1 MSPRFLIMVA
11 DPLEEEGC
19 RHYRDRVIVHVVCE
33 EEEGNWL
40 GIEDHLVSFAG
51 EKANS
56 FFLKAPGVIRQNA
69 PYRKGLTADLEF
81 TGPQLAVPSSP
92 TTE

>member
-1 MSPRFLIMVA
+1 MVA

-19 RHYRDRVIVHVVCE
+19 RHCGRGYVHVVCE

-51 EKANS
+51 ERANS
-56 FFLKAPGVIRQNA
+56 FFLRALGVIRQNV
-69 PYRKGLTADLEF
+69 PYRKGLTADPAF
-81 TGPQLAVPSSP
+81 TGPRLDVPSSP

>member
-1 MSPRFLIMVA
+1 MVA
-11 DPLEEEGC
+11 DHLEEEGC
-19 RHYRDRVIVHVVCE
+19 RHCGRDHVPVVCE
-33 EEEGNWL
+33 EEKGNWL

-51 EKANS
+51 ERANS
-56 FFLKAPGVIRQNA
+56 FFLRALGVIRQNV

-81 TGPQLAVPSSP
+81 TGPRLAVPSSP

>member
-1 MSPRFLIMVA
+1 MVA

-19 RHYRDRVIVHVVCE
+19 RHYGRGYVHVFCE

-51 EKANS
+51 ERANS
-56 FFLKAPGVIRQNA
+56 FFLRAPDVIRQNV
-69 PYRKGLTADLEF
+69 PYRKGLTADLVF
-81 TGPQLAVPSSP
+81 TGPRLAVPSSP

>member
-1 MSPRFLIMVA
+1 MVA
-11 DPLEEEGC
+11 DHLEEEGY
-19 RHYRDRVIVHVVCE
+19 RHYGRDHVHVVFE

-40 GIEDHLVSFAG
+40 GIEDRLASFA
-51 EKANS
+51 EERANS
-56 FFLKAPGVIRQNA
+56 FFLRALGVIRQNV

-81 TGPQLAVPSSP
+81 TGPRLAVPSSP

>member
-1 MSPRFLIMVA
+1 MAAGL
-11 DPLEEEGC
+11 LEGGGC
-19 RHYRDRVIVHVVCE
+19 KHYERGRVHVVCE

-51 EKANS
+51 ERASS
-56 FFLKAPGVIRQNA
+56 FFSRELGVIRQSA

-81 TGPQLAVPSSP
+81 TGPRLGVPSFL

>member
-1 MSPRFLIMVA
+1 MAA
-11 DPLEEEGC
+11 DHLEEEGC
-19 RHYRDRVIVHVVCE
+19 RCYGRGYIHVVSE

-51 EKANS
+51 ERASS
-56 FFLKAPGVIRQNA
+56 FFLRALGVIRRNV